1 MRNPNYRTLFPS
13 KDAEEPSFT
22 FESILFSIF
31 ICPVIVLASHTIG
44 IPGWSLIIFFIIP
57 FALSIPII
65 LIYLIIKNNYNN
77 PLLLEMLLI
86 LFIIEFSIVAIHIG
100 GGAWGNPPRP
110 FVNVYLIINAVV
122 LHILAWIA
130 FFTHNKLIL
139 RICMPIMIGLAILNV
154 QYALIICSG
163 GLFFPYGFGF
173 PFTMVTWYN
182 EACIGPTARNWHM
195 GGVILN
201 FFSYIIFSFGIHKYT
216 IFKKKK

>member
-22 FESILFSIF
+22 FELLLFAIFLWPVMFLLCQVFHLEDGIFIILLFSPLTLF
-31 ICPVIVLASHTIG
+31 
-44 IPGWSLIIFFIIP
+44 
-57 FALSIPII
+57 IPII

-154 QYALIICSG
+154 QYVLIICAG

-173 PFTMVTWYN
+173 PFTMVTWYE

-201 FFSYIIFSFGIHKYT
+201 IFSYIIFSFGIHEYT